1 MSPDFPPADDDD
13 LLAAGRR
20 ALRELPDAPEWM
32 ILRAE
37 ALGAPRAAPAAAPS
51 LLRRVQAAL
60 SVDSWAGAV
69 PVLRGAAGT
78 RQLLFSAA
86 EYDVDLRIA
95 PAEQAWSIAGQ
106 VLGPDD
112 AAQVLLTGPDGV
124 ARPARPLDELGG
136 FHIDG
141 LAAGRYR
148 LELQL
153 ADRVIELPPVDVGPD
168 AAADG

>member
-112 AAQVLLTGPDGV
+112 AAQVLLTGPEGV
-124 ARPARPLDELGG
+124 AGPAQSLDELGG